1 MPQDTLSESPTPAE
15 WAAAGARVEYHGH
28 SIFYRDEGAPSAA
41 MLLIHGFP
49 TASWDWHRVWPA
61 LRERFRL
68 IAPDLIGFGFS
79 DKPSRYAYSTHDQAD
94 LVEHLLERLAP
105 GPVHVLAHDY
115 GDTVAQELLAR
126 MNERGD
132 GTPRLASVCFLN
144 GGLFPETL
152 RPLLIQHLLLT
163 PLGGLLTRLYTR
175 RMFARSFRSIFGPAT
190 LPSDA
195 EIEHYWSLMQAGGGR
210 RMLHRLMRYMPE
222 RKRYRARWVEALQ
235 QAQVPLRLIDG
246 AVDPISGAHM
256 VQRYRELVPD
266 ADVVLLDGI
275 GHYPQ
280 MEAPDDVVREVLA
293 FLLRTPERA

>member
-1 MPQDTLSESPTPAE
+1 MSGSPTPAE
-15 WAAAGARVEYHGH
+15 WAAAGARIEHRGH
-28 SIFYRDEGAPSAA
+28 SIFYRDEGGSGAT
-41 MLLIHGFP
+41 LLLVHGFP
-49 TASWDWHRVWPA
+49 TASWDWHRVWPG

-79 DKPSRYAYSTHDQAD
+79 DKPPRYAYSTDDQAD
-94 LVEHLLERLAP
+94 LIERLLERLDP
-105 GPVHVLAHDY
+105 GPVHLLAHDY

-126 MNERGD
+126 MAERRD
-132 GTPRLASVCFLN
+132 GTPGLLSVCFLN

-152 RPLLIQHLLLT
+152 RPLMIQRLMLT

-175 RMFARSFRSIFGPAT
+175 RAFARSFRSIFGPAT
-190 LPSDA
+190 VPSDE

-210 RMLHRLMRYMPE
+210 RMLHRLIRYMPE
-222 RKRYRARWVEALQ
+222 RKRYRERWVGALQ
-235 QAQVPLRLIDG
+235 RARIPLRLIDG

-256 VQRYRELVPD
+256 AARYRELVPD

-280 MEAPDDVVREVLA
+280 MEAPGDVVREVLA
-293 FLLRTPERA
+293 FLPDG